1 MRLYLEY
8 ISILLRSQLAHRT
21 SFILLSVA
29 QFFVPFSVFISFTM
43 LFDRFGEIQ
52 GFTFFEM
59 AMCYGV
65 VHCSF
70 SLAEAF
76 IRGFDSFSVLIRE
89 AEFDR
94 LMVRPR
100 NLVLQ
105 VLGTNFEFT
114 RIGRLAQSL
123 IVLSIAINGLSLDWP
138 LWKILLLVMMILSG
152 MVIFSAIFILAS
164 TLCFWTVE
172 GTELANLFTD
182 GGREL
187 NQFPLSIYHKSFR
200 QFFTFVVPFGMANY
214 YPLMLVLNREAFS
227 WHYFLAPIYPVLL
240 LVLAIR
246 IWYMGVSKY
255 QSSGS

>member
-1 MRLYLEY
+1 MRLYLHY
-8 ISILLRSQLAHRT
+8 ISILLKSQLVHRT

-29 QFFVPFSVFISFTM
+29 QFFVPFSVFFSFTM
-43 LFDRFGEIQ
+43 LFDRFGNIQ
-52 GFTFFEM
+52 GYSFYEM

-70 SLAEAF
+70 SIAEAF
-76 IRGFDSFSVLIRE
+76 VRGFDSFSGLIRE

-105 VLGTNFEFT
+105 VLGTQFEFT
-114 RIGRLAQSL
+114 RIGRLLQSL
-123 IVLSIAINGLSLDWP
+123 IVLAIAVSGLEITWA
-138 LWKILLLVMMILSG
+138 LWKIGLLIL
-152 MVIFSAIFILAS
+152 MIFSGVVVFAAIFIMAS

-172 GTELANLFTD
+172 GTEFANLFTD

-187 NQFPLSIYHKSFR
+187 GQFPLSIYSKSFR
-200 QFFTFVVPFGMANY
+200 MFFTFVIPFGMTNY
-214 YPLMLVLNREAFS
+214 LPMMLILDRSPFNWSSAVAPFYAF
-227 WHYFLAPIYPVLL
+227 IL
-240 LVLAIR
+240 LVIAIK
-246 IWYMGVSKY
+246 IWYFGVSKY